1 MSKIDDITIM
11 NAWMFPAVFADERNL
26 KLTKQLIE
34 ICMNRKIESIQQASV
49 EHHVKPRLN
58 SHGTRFDVKFVGDK
72 EIYIVELQLYRE
84 YLLER
89 AEYYH
94 ALEKVASFRPGE
106 PYSSLKKT
114 VVIFICNFDFFGLN
128 EGRYV
133 YKSGLVDHPELNFE
147 SHSTTIFLNTK
158 GITKDKLL
166 CALLRLFETN
176 QTSDEFTEKIK
187 QAVEEVK
194 RNDRKRESY
203 MNYEE
208 MVAWEAEHRALG
220 IARGIAQKLAK
231 DMAVDMA
238 ADMAVDMAADMA
250 ESEKQTICKNM
261 LSENLDI
268 SLVAKVTG
276 YSIDEILEMQKNM

>member
-1 MSKIDDITIM
+1 M
-11 NAWMFPAVFADERNL
+11 
-26 KLTKQLIE
+26 
-34 ICMNRKIESIQQASV
+34 
-49 EHHVKPRLN
+49 
-58 SHGTRFDVKFVGDK
+58 
-72 EIYIVELQLYRE
+72 
-84 YLLER
+84 
-89 AEYYH
+89 
-94 ALEKVASFRPGE
+94 
-106 PYSSLKKT
+106 
-114 VVIFICNFDFFGLN
+114 N

-238 ADMAVDMAADMA
+238 VDMA

>member
-1 MSKIDDITIM
+1 M
-11 NAWMFPAVFADERNL
+11 
-26 KLTKQLIE
+26 
-34 ICMNRKIESIQQASV
+34 
-49 EHHVKPRLN
+49 
-58 SHGTRFDVKFVGDK
+58 
-72 EIYIVELQLYRE
+72 
-84 YLLER
+84 
-89 AEYYH
+89 
-94 ALEKVASFRPGE
+94 
-106 PYSSLKKT
+106 
-114 VVIFICNFDFFGLN
+114 IFICNFDFFGLN

-166 CALLRLFETN
+166 CSLLRLFETN

-238 ADMAVDMAADMA
+238 

>member
-1 MSKIDDITIM
+1 M
-11 NAWMFPAVFADERNL
+11 
-26 KLTKQLIE
+26 
-34 ICMNRKIESIQQASV
+34 
-49 EHHVKPRLN
+49 
-58 SHGTRFDVKFVGDK
+58 
-72 EIYIVELQLYRE
+72 
-84 YLLER
+84 
-89 AEYYH
+89 
-94 ALEKVASFRPGE
+94 
-106 PYSSLKKT
+106 
-114 VVIFICNFDFFGLN
+114 IFICNFDFFGLN

-147 SHSTTIFLNTK
+147 SHSTTIFLNSK

-166 CALLRLFETN
+166 CSLLRLFETN

-220 IARGIAQKLAK
+220 IARGIAQELAK
-231 DMAVDMA
+231 DMAA
-238 ADMAVDMAADMA
+238 NMAADMA

-268 SLVAKVTG
+268 SLVAIVTG
-276 YSIDEILEMQKNM
+276 YSIDEILEIQRNM

>member
-1 MSKIDDITIM
+1 M
-11 NAWMFPAVFADERNL
+11 NE
-26 KLTKQLIE
+26 E
-34 ICMNRKIESIQQASV
+34 
-49 EHHVKPRLN
+49 
-58 SHGTRFDVKFVGDK
+58 
-72 EIYIVELQLYRE
+72 
-84 YLLER
+84 
-89 AEYYH
+89 
-94 ALEKVASFRPGE
+94 
-106 PYSSLKKT
+106 
-114 VVIFICNFDFFGLN
+114 
-128 EGRYV
+128 RYV

-147 SHSTTIFLNTK
+147 SHSTTIFLNSK

-166 CALLRLFETN
+166 CSLLRLFQTN

-220 IARGIAQKLAK
+220 IARGIAQELAK
-231 DMAVDMA
+231 DMAA
-238 ADMAVDMAADMA
+238 NMAADMA

-276 YSIDEILEMQKNM
+276 YSIDEILEIQRNM

>member
-1 MSKIDDITIM
+1 M
-11 NAWMFPAVFADERNL
+11 NAWMLPTVFADERNL

-49 EHHVKPRLN
+49 EHHVKPKLN

-106 PYSSLKKT
+106 SYSSLKKT
-114 VVIFICNFDFFGLN
+114 VVIFICIFDFFGLN

-166 CALLRLFETN
+166 CSLLRLFETN

-231 DMAVDMA
+231 DMA
-238 ADMAVDMAADMA
+238 ADMA

-268 SLVAKVTG
+268 SLIAKVTG
-276 YSIDEILEMQKNM
+276 YSIDEILEIQRNM

>member
-1 MSKIDDITIM
+1 M
-11 NAWMFPAVFADERNL
+11 
-26 KLTKQLIE
+26 
-34 ICMNRKIESIQQASV
+34 
-49 EHHVKPRLN
+49 
-58 SHGTRFDVKFVGDK
+58 
-72 EIYIVELQLYRE
+72 
-84 YLLER
+84 
-89 AEYYH
+89 
-94 ALEKVASFRPGE
+94 
-106 PYSSLKKT
+106 
-114 VVIFICNFDFFGLN
+114 N

-147 SHSTTIFLNTK
+147 SHSTTIFLNSK

-166 CALLRLFETN
+166 CSLLRLFETN

-231 DMAVDMA
+231 DMA
-238 ADMAVDMAADMA
+238 ADMA

>member
-1 MSKIDDITIM
+1 M
-11 NAWMFPAVFADERNL
+11 
-26 KLTKQLIE
+26 
-34 ICMNRKIESIQQASV
+34 
-49 EHHVKPRLN
+49 
-58 SHGTRFDVKFVGDK
+58 
-72 EIYIVELQLYRE
+72 
-84 YLLER
+84 
-89 AEYYH
+89 
-94 ALEKVASFRPGE
+94 
-106 PYSSLKKT
+106 
-114 VVIFICNFDFFGLN
+114 
-128 EGRYV
+128 
-133 YKSGLVDHPELNFE
+133 NFE

-166 CALLRLFETN
+166 CSLLRLFETN

-231 DMAVDMA
+231 DMA
-238 ADMAVDMAADMA
+238 ADMA
-250 ESEKQTICKNM
+250 ESEKQTICKNV

-268 SLVAKVTG
+268 SLIAKVTG
-276 YSIDEILEMQKNM
+276 YSIDEILEIQRNM

>member
-1 MSKIDDITIM
+1 M
-11 NAWMFPAVFADERNL
+11 
-26 KLTKQLIE
+26 
-34 ICMNRKIESIQQASV
+34 
-49 EHHVKPRLN
+49 
-58 SHGTRFDVKFVGDK
+58 
-72 EIYIVELQLYRE
+72 
-84 YLLER
+84 
-89 AEYYH
+89 
-94 ALEKVASFRPGE
+94 
-106 PYSSLKKT
+106 
-114 VVIFICNFDFFGLN
+114 N

-147 SHSTTIFLNTK
+147 SHSTTIFLNSK

-166 CALLRLFETN
+166 CSLLRLFETN

-220 IARGIAQKLAK
+220 IARGIAQELAK
-231 DMAVDMA
+231 
-238 ADMAVDMAADMA
+238 DMAADMA

-276 YSIDEILEMQKNM
+276 YSIDEILEIQRNM

>member
-1 MSKIDDITIM
+1 M
-11 NAWMFPAVFADERNL
+11 
-26 KLTKQLIE
+26 
-34 ICMNRKIESIQQASV
+34 
-49 EHHVKPRLN
+49 
-58 SHGTRFDVKFVGDK
+58 
-72 EIYIVELQLYRE
+72 
-84 YLLER
+84 
-89 AEYYH
+89 
-94 ALEKVASFRPGE
+94 
-106 PYSSLKKT
+106 
-114 VVIFICNFDFFGLN
+114 
-128 EGRYV
+128 
-133 YKSGLVDHPELNFE
+133 NFE

-166 CALLRLFETN
+166 CSLLRLFETN

-238 ADMAVDMAADMA
+238 ADMA

>member
-1 MSKIDDITIM
+1 M
-11 NAWMFPAVFADERNL
+11 
-26 KLTKQLIE
+26 
-34 ICMNRKIESIQQASV
+34 
-49 EHHVKPRLN
+49 H
-58 SHGTRFDVKFVGDK
+58 
-72 EIYIVELQLYRE
+72 
-84 YLLER
+84 
-89 AEYYH
+89 
-94 ALEKVASFRPGE
+94 
-106 PYSSLKKT
+106 
-114 VVIFICNFDFFGLN
+114 FDFFGLN

-147 SHSTTIFLNTK
+147 SHSTKIFLNSK

-166 CALLRLFETN
+166 CSLLRLFETN

-220 IARGIAQKLAK
+220 IARGIAQELAK
-231 DMAVDMA
+231 
-238 ADMAVDMAADMA
+238 DMAADMA

-276 YSIDEILEMQKNM
+276 YSIDEILEIQRNM